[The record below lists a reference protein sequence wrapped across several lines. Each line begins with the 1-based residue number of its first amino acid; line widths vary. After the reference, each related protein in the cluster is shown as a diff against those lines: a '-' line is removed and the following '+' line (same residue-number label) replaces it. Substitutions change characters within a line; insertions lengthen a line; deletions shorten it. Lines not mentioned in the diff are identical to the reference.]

1 MSLLLKRA
9 WLSVSRRIGKSVVLL
24 LIMTVIF
31 TALVAE
37 ASVRSS
43 MQALRESVSRGVPAG
58 FVVRSGSGE
67 LSLADA
73 QSVSG
78 VQGVTGHNYVRGL
91 TATPSDL
98 KLVEMPA
105 SGVELSGDVAP
116 EAGVTGVTRSD
127 LIHGFAAKQYTLVE
141 GRHIAE
147 GDQNSAIMHQELAAK
162 NGLKVGDRVT
172 LNRDG
177 KSVTVTIVGLF
188 TGTSGKASLPSE
200 MAENTF
206 YTDLASSGE
215 LAAGQGLTEA
225 QYLVSSADELGAAI
239 ARAKGLS
246 LPWDTLQVEDN
257 AKTFSGVL
265 SGIATVEG
273 LLNLMLAGVS
283 FASVAILVF
292 VLVFW
297 VRGRVHE
304 IGILLSVGT
313 SKKRLLVQFL
323 IELTLV
329 ALAAGGL
336 AALASDQV
344 SRMLGDLVVGQAT
357 GAEDGQ
363 SGVNV
368 PPPNFAAAS
377 AFDLGRAWLLG
388 YAVVLLSAVVA
399 MIPMLRLKPKQIL
412 SKMS

>member
-1 MSLLLKRA
+1 MSLVKRA

-31 TALVAE
+31 TALAAE
-37 ASVRSS
+37 ASVRGS

-58 FVVRSGSGE
+58 FVIHPGTGE
-67 LSLADA
+67 LSLTDA

-78 VQGVTGHNYVRGL
+78 VQGVTGHNYVRAL
-91 TATPSDL
+91 TATPSAL
-98 KLVEMPA
+98 TLVEMPA

-127 LIHGFAAKQYTLVE
+127 LIQGFAAKQYTLVE

-188 TGTSGKASLPSE
+188 TGSSGKASLPSE

-225 QYLVSSADELGAAI
+225 QYLVASADELEATI
-239 ARAKGLS
+239 ARVKGLS
-246 LPWDTLQVEDN
+246 LPWDTFQVEDN
-257 AKTFSGVL
+257 AKTFAGVL

-283 FASVAILVF
+283 LASVAILVF

-313 SKKRLLVQFL
+313 AKKSLLAQFL
-323 IELTLV
+323 IELTMI

-336 AALASDQV
+336 AALASGQV
-344 SRMLGDLVVGQAT
+344 SRILGDFVVGQAAGT
-357 GAEDGQ
+357 GDGQ
-363 SGVNV
+363 AGVNV
-368 PPPNFAAAS
+368 PPPSFAAAS
-377 AFDLGRAWLLG
+377 ALDLGRAWLLG
-388 YAVVLLSAVVA
+388 YAVVLVSAVVA
-399 MIPMLRLKPKQIL
+399 MIPMLRLTPKQIL
-412 SKMS
+412 STMS

>member
-1 MSLLLKRA
+1 MSLLKRA
-9 WLSVSRRIGKSVVLL
+9 WLSVSRRVGKSVVLL

-37 ASVRSS
+37 ASVRGS
-43 MQALRESVSRGVPAG
+43 MQALRENVSRGVPAG
-58 FVVRSGSGE
+58 FVVRPGSGD
-67 LSLADA
+67 LSPADA
-73 QSVSG
+73 QSVAG
-78 VQGVTGHNYVRGL
+78 VQGVTAHNYVRDL
-91 TATPSDL
+91 TATPSGL
-98 KLVEMPA
+98 KLVEMPT

-116 EAGVTGVTRSD
+116 EAGVSGVTRSD
-127 LIHGFAAKQYTLVE
+127 LIQGFAAKQYTLVE
-141 GRHIAE
+141 GRHVAD
-147 GDQNSAIMHQELAAK
+147 GDQNSAIVHQELAAK
-162 NGLKVGDRVT
+162 NGLRVGDRVT

-188 TGTSGKASLPSE
+188 TGTNQKASLPAE

-225 QYLVSSADELGAAI
+225 HYLVTSADELNATI
-239 ARAKGLS
+239 TRAKGLT

-257 AKTFSGVL
+257 AKSFAGVL

-283 FASVAILVF
+283 LASVAILVF

-297 VRGRVHE
+297 VRGRIHE

-313 SKKRLLVQFL
+313 SKGRLLAQFL
-323 IELTLV
+323 MELTVV
-329 ALAAGGL
+329 ALAAGVL
-336 AALASDQV
+336 AALASGQV
-344 SRMLGDLVVGQAT
+344 SRMLGEFVVGQAAGT
-357 GAEDGQ
+357 EDGR
-363 SGVNV
+363 SGLNV
-368 PPPNFAAAS
+368 SPPGFAAATV
-377 AFDLGRAWLLG
+377 FDLGRAWLLG

-399 MIPMLRLKPKQIL
+399 MIPMLRLRPKQIL

>member
-1 MSLLLKRA
+1 MLLVKRA
-9 WLSVSRRIGKSVVLL
+9 WLSVSRRAGKSVVLL

-31 TALVAE
+31 TALMAE
-37 ASVRSS
+37 ASVRGS

-73 QSVSG
+73 QSVGG
-78 VQGVTGHNYVRGL
+78 VQGVTAHNYVRGL
-91 TATPSDL
+91 TAIPSSL
-98 KLVEMPA
+98 ELVEMPA

-116 EAGVTGVTRSD
+116 EAGVSGVTRSD
-127 LIHGFAAKQYTLVE
+127 LIQGFAAKQYDLVE
-141 GRHIAE
+141 GRHITD
-147 GDQNSAIMHQELAAK
+147 GDHNSVIMHQELATK
-162 NGLKVGDRVT
+162 NGLKVGDQVT
-172 LNRDG
+172 LDRDG
-177 KSVTVTIVGLF
+177 KSVTMTIIGLF
-188 TGTSGKASLPSE
+188 TGTSRKASLPSE

-206 YTDLASSGE
+206 FTDLASSGE
-215 LAAGQGLTEA
+215 LAAGQELTEA
-225 QYLVSSADELGAAI
+225 QYLVTSADDLNATI
-239 ARAKGLS
+239 ARAKELP

-257 AKTFSGVL
+257 AKSFAGVL

-273 LLNLMLAGVS
+273 LLNLMLAGMS
-283 FASVAILVF
+283 LASIAILVF

-313 SKKRLLVQFL
+313 TKGRLLAQFL
-323 IELTLV
+323 IELSMI
-329 ALAAGGL
+329 ALAAG
-336 AALASDQV
+336 ALAVLASGQV
-344 SRMLGDLVVGQAT
+344 SHMLGDFVVGQAT
-357 GAEDGQ
+357 GTEDGQ
-363 SGVNV
+363 SGANI
-368 PPPNFAAAS
+368 PPPSFAAAS

-388 YAVVLLSAVVA
+388 CAVVLMSAVVA

>member
-1 MSLLLKRA
+1 
-9 WLSVSRRIGKSVVLL
+9 
-24 LIMTVIF
+24 
-31 TALVAE
+31 
-37 ASVRSS
+37 
-43 MQALRESVSRGVPAG
+43 
-58 FVVRSGSGE
+58 
-67 LSLADA
+67 
-73 QSVSG
+73 
-78 VQGVTGHNYVRGL
+78 
-91 TATPSDL
+91 
-98 KLVEMPA
+98 
-105 SGVELSGDVAP
+105 
-116 EAGVTGVTRSD
+116 VTRSD

-246 LPWDTLQVEDN
+246 LPWDNLQVEDN

-283 FASVAILVF
+283 LASVAILVF

-329 ALAAGGL
+329 ALVAGGL

-377 AFDLGRAWLLG
+377 AFDFGRAWLLG

>member
-1 MSLLLKRA
+1 MSLLKRA
-9 WLSVSRRIGKSVVLL
+9 WLSVSRRVGKSVVLL

-37 ASVRSS
+37 ASVRGS
-43 MQALRESVSRGVPAG
+43 MQALRENVSRGVPAG
-58 FVVRSGSGE
+58 FVVRPGSGD
-67 LSLADA
+67 LSPADA
-73 QSVSG
+73 QSVAG
-78 VQGVTGHNYVRGL
+78 VQGVTAHNYVRDL
-91 TATPSDL
+91 TATPSGL
-98 KLVEMPA
+98 KLVEMPT

-116 EAGVTGVTRSD
+116 EAGVSGVTRSD
-127 LIHGFAAKQYTLVE
+127 LIQGFAAKQYTLVE
-141 GRHIAE
+141 GRHVAD
-147 GDQNSAIMHQELAAK
+147 GDQNSAIVHQELAAK
-162 NGLKVGDRVT
+162 NGLRVGDRVT

-188 TGTSGKASLPSE
+188 TGTNQKASLPAE

-225 QYLVSSADELGAAI
+225 HYLVTSADELNATI
-239 ARAKGLS
+239 TRAKGLT

-257 AKTFSGVL
+257 AKSFAGVL

-283 FASVAILVF
+283 LASVAILVF

-297 VRGRVHE
+297 VRGRIHE

-313 SKKRLLVQFL
+313 SKGRLLAQFL
-323 IELTLV
+323 MELTVV
-329 ALAAGGL
+329 ALAAGVLG
-336 AALASDQV
+336 ALASGQV
-344 SRMLGDLVVGQAT
+344 SRMLGEFVVGQAAGT
-357 GAEDGQ
+357 EDGR
-363 SGVNV
+363 SGLNV
-368 PPPNFAAAS
+368 SPPGFAAATV
-377 AFDLGRAWLLG
+377 FDLGRAWLLG

-399 MIPMLRLKPKQIL
+399 MIPMLRLRPKQIL